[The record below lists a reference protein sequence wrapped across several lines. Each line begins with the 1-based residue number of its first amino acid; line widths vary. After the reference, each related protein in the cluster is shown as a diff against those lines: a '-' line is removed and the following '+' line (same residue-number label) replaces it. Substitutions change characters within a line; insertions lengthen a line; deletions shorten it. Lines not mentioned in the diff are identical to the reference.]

1 MWQYQS
7 SDELYHHGILGM
19 KWGYRKSKPHSN
31 KKNRYE
37 SKDSKRARKIKK
49 KKLYQM
55 SNDELRTLN
64 ARQELESKYKK
75 ANPNIIRKGAIAVG
89 ATAAALGTLV
99 AIQKNS
105 QSLIKFGKD
114 VIYKTRYKQLSLF

>member
-7 SDELYHHGILGM
+7 TDELYHHGILGM
-19 KWGYRKSKPHSN
+19 KWGVRKSKPH

-55 SNDELRTLN
+55 SNDELKTLN
-64 ARQELESKYKK
+64 ARQELETKYKK

-114 VIYKTRYKQLSLF
+114 VAYKTRYKQLSLF